1 MFSLHKH
8 SLVLLIQ
15 LVTKSISVVN
25 RKFMV
30 CWNFSL
36 KIITIYWRKKEKIQ
50 VTTSSSFTYWFYPLN
65 IKNNFLLHSLQ
76 KTFFTIICSKHLMH
90 SEYIL
95 FSYLHSLVTRMAKY
109 FLYLY
114 LIEMQN
120 DNHHK
125 FKFFYIF
132 HKEHDGFMSWY
143 YFIYAMEITLMF
155 RSFMFI
161 DEFIKCCLEKLL

>member
-1 MFSLHKH
+1 
-8 SLVLLIQ
+8 
-15 LVTKSISVVN
+15 
-25 RKFMV
+25 MV

-36 KIITIYWRKKEKIQ
+36 KIITIYWRKKEKKIQ

-76 KTFFTIICSKHLMH
+76 KTFFTIICLKHLMH
-90 SEYIL
+90 PEYNL

-125 FKFFYIF
+125 FKFFIF
-132 HKEHDGFMSWY
+132 SIKSMMALCHDTILYMQWK
-143 YFIYAMEITLMF
+143 LHL
-155 RSFMFI
+155 
-161 DEFIKCCLEKLL
+161 CLDFYVYWWIHQMLPWEAFVRISNRLG